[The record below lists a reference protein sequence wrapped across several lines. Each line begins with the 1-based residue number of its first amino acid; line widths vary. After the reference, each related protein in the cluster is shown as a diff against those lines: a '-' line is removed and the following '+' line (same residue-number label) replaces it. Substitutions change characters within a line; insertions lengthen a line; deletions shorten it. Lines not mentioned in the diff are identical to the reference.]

1 MKEIDRKSKQE
12 LFEKNYRSKF
22 ESIPDDININRE
34 LIIYTR
40 SNNRLN
46 KNEHVFNAENINL
59 KDNIFDLKL
68 YTGFDNEIKEII
80 LNSNRFIGFINKMIN
95 KIEKEDLH
103 NIDITCKLGRHRSV
117 AIANIIKDK
126 YYRNAQV
133 IHLELNKIY

>member
-80 LNSNRFIGFINKMIN
+80 LNSNRFIGFINK
-95 KIEKEDLH
+95 IEKEDLH

>member
-59 KDNIFDLKL
+59 KDIFDLKL